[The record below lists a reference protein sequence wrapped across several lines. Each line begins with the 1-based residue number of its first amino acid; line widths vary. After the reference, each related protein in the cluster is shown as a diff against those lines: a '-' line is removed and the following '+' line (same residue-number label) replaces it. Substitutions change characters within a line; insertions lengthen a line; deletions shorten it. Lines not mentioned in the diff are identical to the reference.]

1 MSCKFNLKM
10 SIVVTSF
17 SHVGFFWIKPNTT
30 YILNALRNKNV
41 EARFHQQLSSK
52 QVRYVREVFLD
63 EVSKLRKV
71 DHVLGV
77 AG

>member
-1 MSCKFNLKM
+1 VLVLDQTEYHLHTKC
-10 SIVVTSF
+10 VT
-17 SHVGFFWIKPNTT
+17 KQ
-30 YILNALRNKNV
+30 NV

-63 EVSKLRKV
+63 EVSKLIKA
-71 DHVLGV
+71 DHVLRV

>member
-1 MSCKFNLKM
+1 MLVLDQTKYHLHTKC
-10 SIVVTSF
+10 VT
-17 SHVGFFWIKPNTT
+17 KQ
-30 YILNALRNKNV
+30 NV